1 MEFYELAEALRSM
14 KVETG
19 SLVCLGCRHEDNCG
33 MKGCAIMENA
43 ASAIDILSKEV
54 GRAVSNWDRAR
65 QECARLRVDQRK
77 LLDAYNAM
85 SRDLEARTKQVRE
98 LQEELERV
106 K

>member
-1 MEFYELAEALRSM
+1 MKFYELAETLRAM

-19 SLVCLGCRHEDNCG
+19 SLVCLGCRYEDNCG
-33 MKGCAIMENA
+33 IKGCAILAEA
-43 ASAIDILSKEV
+43 ASAIDILPNEV
-54 GRAVSNWDRAR
+54 GMAVRERDSAR
-65 QECARLRVDQRK
+65 QECARLKEDQRK

>member
-33 MKGCAIMENA
+33 IKGCAILENA
-43 ASAIDILSKEV
+43 ASAIDILPKEV
-54 GRAVSNWDRAR
+54 CRAVSNWDRVR
-65 QECARLRVDQRK
+65 QECARLRADQRK

>member
-1 MEFYELAEALRSM
+1 MEFYELAEALRAM

-33 MKGCAIMENA
+33 IKGCAILAEA
-43 ASAIDILSKEV
+43 ASAIDILPNEV
-54 GRAVSNWDRAR
+54 GRAVREWDSAR
-65 QECARLRVDQRK
+65 QECARLKEDQRK

>member
-1 MEFYELAEALRSM
+1 MEFHELAEALRDM

-19 SLVCLGCRHEDNCG
+19 SLVCLGCRYENNCG
-33 MKGCAIMENA
+33 IKGCAILENA
-43 ASAIDILSKEV
+43 ASAIDILPKTVCSLTKGLCGV
-54 GRAVSNWDRAR
+54 W
-65 QECARLRVDQRK
+65 QECDRLRADQRK

-98 LQEELERV
+98 LQEELQRV

>member
-1 MEFYELAEALRSM
+1 MEFYELAKALRAM

-19 SLVCLGCRHEDNCG
+19 SLVCVGCQYEDNCG
-33 MKGCAIMENA
+33 IKGCAILKNA
-43 ASAIDILSKEV
+43 ASAIDILPKEV
-54 GRAVSNWDRAR
+54 GRAVRAWDRAR
-65 QECARLRVDQRK
+65 EECARLRADQRK

-98 LQEELERV
+98 LQEELQRV

>member
-1 MEFYELAEALRSM
+1 MEFYELAKALRAM

-19 SLVCLGCRHEDNCG
+19 SLVCLGCQYEDNCG
-33 MKGCAIMENA
+33 IKGCAILKNA
-43 ASAIDILSKEV
+43 ASAIDILPKEV
-54 GRAVSNWDRAR
+54 GRAVRAWDRAR
-65 QECARLRVDQRK
+65 EECARLRADQRK

-98 LQEELERV
+98 LQEELQRV

>member
-1 MEFYELAEALRSM
+1 MEFHELVEALRDM

-19 SLVCLGCRHEDNCG
+19 SLVCLGCQYEDNCG
-33 MKGCAIMENA
+33 IKGCAILKNA
-43 ASAIDILSKEV
+43 ASAIDILPKEV

-65 QECARLRVDQRK
+65 QECARLRADQRK
-77 LLDAYNAM
+77 LLDAYDAM

-98 LQEELERV
+98 LQEELQRV

>member
-1 MEFYELAEALRSM
+1 MEFCELAEALRSM

-19 SLVCLGCRHEDNCG
+19 SLVCLGCRHEDKCG
-33 MKGCAIMENA
+33 IKGCAILAEA
-43 ASAIDILSKEV
+43 ASAMDILPKVVSKAEM
-54 GRAVSNWDRAR
+54 NLDRAR
-65 QECARLRVDQRK
+65 QECARLREDQRK
-77 LLDAYNAM
+77 ILEAYNAM

>member
-1 MEFYELAEALRSM
+1 MEFYELAKALRDM

-33 MKGCAIMENA
+33 IKGCSILKNA
-43 ASAIDILSKEV
+43 ASAIDILPKEV
-54 GRAVSNWDRAR
+54 GRAVRAWDRAR
-65 QECARLRVDQRK
+65 EECARLRADQRK

>member
-1 MEFYELAEALRSM
+1 MEFYELAEALRAM

-19 SLVCLGCRHEDNCG
+19 SLVCLGCQYEDNCG
-33 MKGCAIMENA
+33 IKGCAILKNA
-43 ASAIDILSKEV
+43 TSAIDILPKEV
-54 GRAVSNWDRAR
+54 GRAVRAWDRAR
-65 QECARLRVDQRK
+65 EECARMRADQRK

-98 LQEELERV
+98 LQEELQRV

>member
-33 MKGCAIMENA
+33 INGCAILAEA
-43 ASAIDILSKEV
+43 ASAMDILPKVV
-54 GRAVSNWDRAR
+54 GKAKMNLDRAR
-65 QECARLRVDQRK
+65 QRCSLLREDQRK
-77 LLDAYNAM
+77 LLEAYNAM
-85 SRDLEARTKQVRE
+85 SRDLEARTAQVRR
-98 LQEELERV
+98 LQEELDRV

>member
-1 MEFYELAEALRSM
+1 MEFYELAKALRAM

-19 SLVCLGCRHEDNCG
+19 SLVCLGCRYENNCG
-33 MKGCAIMENA
+33 IKGCAILVQA
-43 ASAIDILSKEV
+43 ASAIDILPKEV
-54 GRAVSNWDRAR
+54 GRAARAWDRAR
-65 QECARLRVDQRK
+65 EECARLRADQRK
-77 LLDAYNAM
+77 LMDAYNAM

>member
-1 MEFYELAEALRSM
+1 MEFYELTEALRSM

-33 MKGCAIMENA
+33 IKGCAILENA
-43 ASAIDILSKEV
+43 ASAIDILPKEV
-54 GRAVSNWDRAR
+54 GRAASNWCGAL
-65 QECARLRVDQRK
+65 QECARLRADQRK

>member
-1 MEFYELAEALRSM
+1 MEFYELAEALRAM

-33 MKGCAIMENA
+33 IKGCAILAEA
-43 ASAIDILSKEV
+43 ASAMDILPKVV
-54 GRAVSNWDRAR
+54 GRAESNWDRAR
-65 QECARLRVDQRK
+65 EECARLRADQRK

-98 LQEELERV
+98 LQEELQRV